1 MSDDAK
7 KTILARR
14 ASFMAAAIA
23 SVGIACGKT
32 QSSPEPCLS
41 VSVPMNYDQDAEQ
54 PQPPPRPCL
63 SPVRPDVVDA
73 GPDDS
78 GTGTGTGTG
87 TGGRRDGGVAQPI
100 PVEPIPLPCLSVL
113 KPRGKEPR
121 KQ

>member
-1 MSDDAK
+1 VIDDAK

-32 QSSPEPCLS
+32 QSSPEPCLA
-41 VSVPMNYDQDAEQ
+41 VPMNYDPDAEA

-63 SPVRPDVVDA
+63 SPVRPDAASFGAARGGDE
-73 GPDDS
+73 GGGDS
-78 GTGTGTGTG
+78 GTGTK
-87 TGGRRDGGVAQPI
+87 DAGVAQPMPI
-100 PVEPIPLPCLSVL
+100 EPVPLPCLSVL